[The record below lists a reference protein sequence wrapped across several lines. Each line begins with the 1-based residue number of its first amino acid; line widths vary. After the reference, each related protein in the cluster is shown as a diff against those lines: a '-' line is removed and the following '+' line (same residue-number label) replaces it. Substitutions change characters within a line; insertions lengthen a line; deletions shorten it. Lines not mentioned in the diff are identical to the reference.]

1 MYDGRVKSD
10 FILFVGLVNSLRS
23 FPNLP
28 YLQNKILLITLI
40 GSAIS
45 IETPPVGFFL
55 KFSNV

>member
-1 MYDGRVKSD
+1 MQIEMSRHMTKKKLKQG
-10 FILFVGLVNSLRS
+10 
-23 FPNLP
+23 
-28 YLQNKILLITLI
+28 I

>member
-1 MYDGRVKSD
+1 LVTLFKKKEEHNEVEID
-10 FILFVGLVNSLRS
+10 FLYLAESEASRS
-23 FPNLP
+23 YNGHLH
-28 YLQNKILLITLI
+28 I

>member
-1 MYDGRVKSD
+1 MSS
-10 FILFVGLVNSLRS
+10 LVNHLEKPSKRCYY
-23 FPNLP
+23 FYNQQKVPI
-28 YLQNKILLITLI
+28 NKISI

>member
-1 MYDGRVKSD
+1 MEPTLFNILILVPTAKDSKMTVK
-10 FILFVGLVNSLRS
+10 FVH
-23 FPNLP
+23 
-28 YLQNKILLITLI
+28 I